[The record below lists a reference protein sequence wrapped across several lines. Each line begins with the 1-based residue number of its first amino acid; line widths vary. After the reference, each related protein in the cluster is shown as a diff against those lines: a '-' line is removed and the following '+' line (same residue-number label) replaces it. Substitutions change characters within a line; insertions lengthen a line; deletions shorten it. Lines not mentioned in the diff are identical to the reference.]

1 MTDHFLA
8 KVPILGKFV
17 DERFLEHR
25 RRSTSV
31 AGIFAICV
39 AACLFEYRLF
49 TQHILSWDLFAVVAS
64 MAIVKVALMIWYRF
78 ND

>member
-1 MTDHFLA
+1 MTHPLS

-25 RRSTSV
+25 RRSTSM
-31 AGIFAICV
+31 AGIFGALLAV
-39 AACLFEYRLF
+39 ALFEFRLF
-49 TQHILSWDLFAVVAS
+49 HDHVISWDLFSVLLLMVAVKMS
-64 MAIVKVALMIWYRF
+64 MMLWYRF

>member
-1 MTDHFLA
+1 MTHPLSR
-8 KVPILGKFV
+8 VPLLGKFV

-31 AGIFAICV
+31 AGLTGALL
-39 AACLFEYRLF
+39 AAGLFEYRLF
-49 TQHILSWDLFAVVAS
+49 HDHTISWDLLSV
-64 MAIVKVALMIWYRF
+64 VALMVAVKMSMMLWYRF

>member
-1 MTDHFLA
+1 MTHPLSR
-8 KVPILGKFV
+8 VPFLGKFV

-31 AGIFAICV
+31 AGIAGALLAV
-39 AACLFEYRLF
+39 ALFEYRLF
-49 TQHILSWDLFAVVAS
+49 HDRVIRWDLLSV
-64 MAIVKVALMIWYRF
+64 VALMVIVKMSMMVWYRF

>member
-1 MTDHFLA
+1 MTHPLS
-8 KVPILGKFV
+8 KVPFLGQFV

-31 AGIFAICV
+31 GGICGALLAV
-39 AACLFEYRLF
+39 TLFEYHIFHDHVIRWELF
-49 TQHILSWDLFAVVAS
+49 SV
-64 MAIVKVALMIWYRF
+64 VALMVAVKISMMLWYRF

>member
-25 RRSTSV
+25 RRSTSL
-31 AGIFAICV
+31 AGIMGCL
-39 AACLFEYRLF
+39 AAVVLFEYRLIANHF
-49 TQHILSWDLFAVVAS
+49 ISWDLFAVLVTIA
-64 MAIVKVALMIWYRF
+64 AVKVAAMLWYRF
-78 ND
+78 HD